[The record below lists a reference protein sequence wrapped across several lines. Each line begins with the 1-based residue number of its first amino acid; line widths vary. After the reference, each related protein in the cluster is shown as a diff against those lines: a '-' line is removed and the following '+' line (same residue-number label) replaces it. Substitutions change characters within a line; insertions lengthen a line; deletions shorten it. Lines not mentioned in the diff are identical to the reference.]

1 MHRMRTVTTR
11 QAKEIEKES
20 VNILFDATSSIRK
33 VVHSLVKTCRDSY
46 KQLIMGR
53 VPCSDEF
60 FVKRLIS
67 KKKKREK
74 KEKKKRNEK
83 KEKKVLFPL
92 LVRFTF

>member
-1 MHRMRTVTTR
+1 MRTVTTR

-67 KKKKREK
+67 KKKK
-74 KEKKKRNEK
+74 KEKKKKKRKEMKRK
-83 KEKKVLFPL
+83 KERYYSLY
-92 LVRFTF
+92 

>member
-33 VVHSLVKTCRDSY
+33 VVQSLVKTCRNSY

-74 KEKKKRNEK
+74 KKKKRKEMKRK
-83 KEKKVLFPL
+83 KERYYSLY
-92 LVRFTF
+92 

>member
-20 VNILFDATSSIRK
+20 INILFDATSSIRK
-33 VVHSLVKTCRDSY
+33 VFHSLVKTCRDSY

-67 KKKKREK
+67 KKK
-74 KEKKKRNEK
+74 EKKKKKRKEMKRK
-83 KEKKVLFPL
+83 KERYYSLY
-92 LVRFTF
+92 

>member
-67 KKKKREK
+67 KKE
-74 KEKKKRNEK
+74 KEKKKKKRKEMKRK
-83 KEKKVLFPL
+83 KERYYSLY
-92 LVRFTF
+92 